1 MEPKPVPHILN
12 GHQSSFEW
20 SVCQGRG
27 RYVGKYKEMEWVI
40 FARGWEEMIKSLVWG
55 GGGGRGGRTGGE
67 EEREEEGGGICNIV
81 ESWTGIRYII
91 QNVMSVGTETLGHQN
106 PCLT

>member
-1 MEPKPVPHILN
+1 MGNLCP
-12 GHQSSFEW
+12 W
-20 SVCQGRG
+20 
-27 RYVGKYKEMEWVI
+27 VGGNDKIIGM
-40 FARGWEEMIKSLVWG
+40 GG